1 MYECKL
7 GGDKEISPVCWY
19 TWAYSG
25 VLFSE
30 IEFRQACPGMFGHAR
45 ACSGMFG
52 HVQFQTFQVFLEK
65 KCQKI
70 GNFFCKNAGFW
81 APRCKFK
88 GFWSSFFQ
96 NFLLAEGSP
105 GGGRWPRTVVRD
117 RNFLPAPPGDLGGC
131 GGHEIWQKQ
140 QSRSDFYSFFE
151 RFRCFQVFFVWKKI
165 VKFCKIIL

>member
-25 VLFSE
+25 VSLSVIAFG
-30 IEFRQACPGMFGHAR
+30 QACPGMPGHVR
-45 ACSGMFG
+45 ACPGMFG
-52 HVQFQTFQVFLEK
+52 HVQFQTFQEFLK
-65 KCQKI
+65 KNWQRI
-70 GNFFCKNAGFW
+70 GKKFGFFCCKNARFW

-131 GGHEIWQKQ
+131 GGHEICQKQ

-151 RFRCFQVFFVWKKI
+151 RFRCFQVFFV
-165 VKFCKIIL
+165 